1 MLLKLIRR
9 NRRLAERRSPVYDKN
24 RYAKALVYAFTA
36 FWAAYLVFV
45 GVSLSIAFR
54 EGISCLEGYDALN
67 CGLAVFLFI
76 DFLVRLTFPLPAQ
89 EIKPYLLLPI
99 RKRKLINAFLV
110 QIGLKPFNL
119 FWLFFFVP
127 FGIMSVM
134 PLYGI
139 AGVAGYAAGI
149 WLLTVANAYW
159 TVLARTLTRIHVA
172 WILLP
177 ILVYGGTLCLELG
190 TGWVSSLGMTAGE
203 GMIRMKPSAYLA
215 VVSAIAVLCFLNSR
229 IQQAAIYR
237 ELARKEDNRT
247 RRVRQYA
254 WMDKFGETGE
264 YMKLELKLILRNK
277 TTSTNFKTLTAIT
290 VLFALM
296 TFWMAAGD
304 DFDSLS
310 GTVHFYCV
318 YCFCAYGVAILS
330 RVMAYEGN
338 YLDGLMARK
347 GSLYNL
353 LKGKYCLHCLLLL
366 IPLCCILPSAVWGN
380 LSAGYVFGQL
390 FFTAGVT
397 LPMLMQLA
405 LVNDK
410 TAPLTS
416 SVWGKGQWN
425 TAYQSVTVFVA
436 LTLPLLLNK
445 LLTPLLGETA
455 GNAANIALGLAG
467 VLSRPIWLKA
477 TCRRLMK
484 KRYAMM
490 ENLRNTR

>member
-99 RKRKLINAFLV
+99 RKRKLMNAFLV

-139 AGVAGYAAGI
+139 AGVVGYAAGI

-159 TVLARTLTRIHVA
+159 TVLARTLTRIHIA

-237 ELARKEDNRT
+237 ELAHRPCFVHDLRIVGKSCAACVNELLSLDLNGVLWIGPIEWAKGHGQEFYEEVSDRGLPFVTYGIPHRK
-247 RRVRQYA
+247 
-254 WMDKFGETGE
+254 G
-264 YMKLELKLILRNK
+264 
-277 TTSTNFKTLTAIT
+277 
-290 VLFALM
+290 
-296 TFWMAAGD
+296 
-304 DFDSLS
+304 LS
-310 GTVHFYCV
+310 GIDFSYREALTELAERFGKEKRRKIRAFLASPFV
-318 YCFCAYGVAILS
+318 YEAFSSVCAEYFPAGKFDFAFGSCERIDQFASELAKFLNGELVSSGNLKEAAAFLESCDGWNTCRLVSLGPTTEVEAEIPYLFCDNPYREA
-330 RVMAYEGN
+330 
-338 YLDGLMARK
+338 AR
-347 GSLYNL
+347 LAAD
-353 LKGKYCLHCLLLL
+353 LLLSF
-366 IPLCCILPSAVWGN
+366 PEKP
-380 LSAGYVFGQL
+380 GQVDHL
-390 FFTAGVT
+390 FVEK
-397 LPMLMQLA
+397 QLRAHA
-405 LVNDK
+405 LN
-410 TAPLTS
+410 
-416 SVWGKGQWN
+416 G
-425 TAYQSVTVFVA
+425 FR
-436 LTLPLLLNK
+436 
-445 LLTPLLGETA
+445 
-455 GNAANIALGLAG
+455 NAD
-467 VLSRPIWLKA
+467 P
-477 TCRRLMK
+477 T
-484 KRYAMM
+484 
-490 ENLRNTR
+490 T